1 MTVLLNMLPTG
12 LWDGYYGSGTIEMLL
27 VIEVIIDVEMAINS
41 GDTLEEHVWWG

>member
-12 LWDGYYGSGTIEMLL
+12 WSDGYHGGGTILMLL